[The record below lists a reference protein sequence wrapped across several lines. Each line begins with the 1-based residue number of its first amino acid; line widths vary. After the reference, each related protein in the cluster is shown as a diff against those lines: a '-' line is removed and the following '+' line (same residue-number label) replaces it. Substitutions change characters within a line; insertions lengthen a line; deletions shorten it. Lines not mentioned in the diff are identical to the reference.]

1 MQTTAGLWIDHR
13 QAVIVIISDKV
24 QNTKR
29 ITSSIEKQLRQS
41 GRVRPRSTYNSRGA
55 AADNSREREYRGLP
69 ADYYNEIIACIGDAT
84 MIFIFGPGEAK
95 DELKKRIERSA
106 EDKRIV
112 GVETAGEMTE
122 KQIVERVRR
131 QFRARSKSPAP
142 ARDTPPPENT
152 NSEG

>member
-13 QAVIVIISDKV
+13 QAVIVTISDEV
-24 QNTKR
+24 QKTKR

-41 GRVRPRSTYNSRGA
+41 GRVRPRSTYNSRRA
-55 AADNSREREYRGLP
+55 AADNSREREYRGQP
-69 ADYYNEIIACIGDAT
+69 ADYYDEIIACIGAAT
-84 MIFIFGPGEAK
+84 MIFIFGPGDAK

-122 KQIVERVRR
+122 KQIVEKVRR

-142 ARDTPPPENT
+142 ARDTTPPET
-152 NSEG
+152 DEL

>member
-13 QAVIVIISDKV
+13 KAVIVTIADKV
-24 QNTKR
+24 QKTKR

-55 AADNSREREYRGLP
+55 AADNSREREYRGQP
-69 ADYYNEIIACIGDAT
+69 ADYYDEIIACIGAAT

-122 KQIVERVRR
+122 KQIVEKVRR
-131 QFRARSKSPAP
+131 QFRAMSKSPAP
-142 ARDTPPPENT
+142 AQDTTPPETDEP
-152 NSEG
+152 